1 MPYRFFFGGKM
12 SKSKYLICAMMAVIG
27 LLMIIAA
34 EPIVQVLVIIIGLY
48 ALLNG
53 IFELIT
59 LLSLVDDKK
68 FKIEIII
75 RSSIS
80 IIIGLLC
87 IILPITIAQLAW
99 QVMIY
104 IIAIYGIISAILEIV
119 AITHIKKAG
128 LDIKKYAIEVVS
140 TVVVSIVLF
149 LLPSSFGFTLIKI
162 GGIILILSAAAIAFY
177 TWKNRDIIQNP
188 EDIET
193 TTEEK

>member
-1 MPYRFFFGGKM
+1 M

-128 LDIKKYAIEVVS
+128 LDIKKYVIEVVS